1 MSRCS
6 SRVRVCF
13 DLLCV
18 HTDLVFLV
26 LEKAINGLEFDEEIL
41 NTWAACTLF
50 VDFSN
55 LILMQDS
62 LLHESLETLEVSEV
76 LDPSNDCIKPSYFS
90 IGHALEAIQS
100 LLLHLPTDR
109 QDWIDRCFIR
119 VVSLAES
126 IAAGNRL
133 PDQMCISAIRE
144 IARRMEVRGL
154 KCSPEAA
161 HAALIVRHCL

>member
-1 MSRCS
+1 M
-6 SRVRVCF
+6 
-13 DLLCV
+13 
-18 HTDLVFLV
+18 
-26 LEKAINGLEFDEEIL
+26 EKAINGLEFDEEIL
-41 NTWAACTLF
+41 NMWAACTLF

-55 LILMQDS
+55 PILMQDS

-76 LDPSNDCIKPSYFS
+76 LDPLNDCIKPSYFS

-109 QDWIDRCFIR
+109 QDWIDKCFIR
-119 VVSLAES
+119 AVSLAES

-144 IARRMEVRGL
+144 IAGQMEARGS
-154 KCSPEAA
+154 KCTPEAA